1 MGKTECT
8 ATIWKG
14 IRWVSFPLHGGF
26 KGHQRELQMNAS
38 LFQVAVSDT
47 KYHSPGEEEA
57 SPLPIGGNSR
67 WDCFFMSPPE
77 SRTCSQKRHPSSPHS
92 DKKGIHSPSQENRR
106 GPFPRVG
113 PPSPFSSSTS
123 FPSSPL
129 ASPYRLF
136 EGAQRQQTSS
146 GVPVSPALP
155 SRGCSFTEPSRGLR

>member
-1 MGKTECT
+1 
-8 ATIWKG
+8 
-14 IRWVSFPLHGGF
+14 
-26 KGHQRELQMNAS
+26 MNAS

-67 WDCFFMSPPE
+67 WDCFFMSSPE